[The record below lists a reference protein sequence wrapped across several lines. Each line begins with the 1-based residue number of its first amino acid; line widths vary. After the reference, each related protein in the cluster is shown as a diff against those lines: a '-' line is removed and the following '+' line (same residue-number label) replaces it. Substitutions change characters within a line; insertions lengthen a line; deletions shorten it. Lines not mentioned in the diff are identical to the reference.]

1 MCPSGATCL
10 HTDCCF
16 SELGLQKLNQVQSR
30 HETSSSLRNVTCSHH
45 DIDEKLLTLHLN
57 NNHSL
62 TILCYELYLIWDY
75 MIKLICSELK
85 VNLILVMVLKD
96 QPTELPCIYPG
107 AFIRNILLMACC
119 WVIMQKIWTRTIAVA
134 VWKSAIV
141 FVLKIPYVDFRKAI
155 IHYKRLVFLLVHCEA
170 FLMSLYGIFCLCLTH
185 DLLFIGV
192 MVNMLTSSVVDLR

>member
-1 MCPSGATCL
+1 MCLSGATCL

-16 SELGLQKLNQVQSR
+16 SELGLQKLNQKR
-30 HETSSSLRNVTCSHH
+30 TSSSRLNVTCSHH
-45 DIDEKLLTLHLN
+45 DIDEKLLTLHWN

-85 VNLILVMVLKD
+85 VNLIVVVMVLKNR
-96 QPTELPCIYPG
+96 PTELPCIYPD
-107 AFIRNILLMACC
+107 AFIWNILLMACC

-141 FVLKIPYVDFRKAI
+141 FVLKNPYVDF
-155 IHYKRLVFLLVHCEA
+155 
-170 FLMSLYGIFCLCLTH
+170 
-185 DLLFIGV
+185 
-192 MVNMLTSSVVDLR
+192 